1 MLNRTVSFAFIF
13 LLLTGAWTQAQNK
26 DEVVAILLN
35 NGDKIDAVISEI
47 SYDRIEFKAKS
58 SKKAYEYGEV
68 LNVERVTGI
77 KLKNGLVMSVK
88 EYRAYLKDSSS
99 AAPIKKTAEKPAAVE
114 TPKALPP
121 GADPQYEALKSKPIS
136 EMTQN
141 EFEYF
146 MMKEKERLAAQEV
159 KAAAAA
165 SETPVAEEKK
175 ALPVIQPAVV
185 APAPVAASAA
195 VTQPA
200 APEAVQDDLVNTLIA
215 AGLAPALLNYLHQK
229 AGRGE
234 TLTAVEASL
243 SERIQNNPQWQERL
257 DDIRYLDR
265 VSYKALERA
274 YIYNPDE
281 LQNQLGLK
289 FDRDAEMDFSDLMDQ
304 LHRRMGG
311 NVRIGDFRILVDL
324 FDEGGARAV
333 KELLENYATWVFATQ
348 GNLQSSSK
356 N

>member
-1 MLNRTVSFAFIF
+1 MLNRTVAFALFV
-13 LLLTGAWTQAQNK
+13 LLFTGVLSQAQNK
-26 DEVVAILLN
+26 DEVVTILLN
-35 NGDKIDAVISEI
+35 NGDKIDAIVSEI

-77 KLKNGLVMSVK
+77 KLKNGMVMSVK
-88 EYRAYLKDSSS
+88 EYRAYLKDSATASPGKK
-99 AAPIKKTAEKPAAVE
+99 APAKPAAVE

-121 GADPQYEALKSKPIS
+121 GADPQYEALKSKLIS

-146 MMKEKERLAAQEV
+146 MLKEKERLAAQEV
-159 KAAAAA
+159 KAAAA
-165 SETPVAEEKK
+165 SETLVVEEKK

-185 APAPVAASAA
+185 APAPVSASAP
-195 VTQPA
+195 TPPPA

-215 AGLAPALLNYLHQK
+215 ADLAPALLNYLHQK
-229 AGRGE
+229 ASRGE
-234 TLTAVEASL
+234 TLTAIEASL
-243 SERIQNNPQWQERL
+243 SKRIQDNSQWQEKL
-257 DDIRYLDR
+257 DDVKYLDR

-274 YIYNPDE
+274 YIYNPDD

-289 FDRDAEMDFSDLMDQ
+289 FDRDAEMDFSDLMEQ

-324 FDEGGARAV
+324 FDESGARAI
-333 KELLENYATWVFATQ
+333 KELLENYETWAFATQ
-348 GNLQSSSK
+348 GNQQFSSK